1 MSSPTSFQVFE
12 FIKGI
17 IMPFVS
23 LKQVVSTEYPL
34 NPKTNAAVASLYAL
48 VYLARIG
55 SFVSCW
61 AYPGLSGVTTTLFV
75 MSGSMLSMVRSE
87 FRAIPTT

>member
-23 LKQVVSTEYPL
+23 LKQVLSAVY
-34 NPKTNAAVASLYAL
+34 PKTNAAVASLYAL
-48 VYLARIG
+48 VYLARVV
-55 SFVSCW
+55 SFVSC
-61 AYPGLSGVTTTLFV
+61 
-75 MSGSMLSMVRSE
+75 
-87 FRAIPTT
+87 